1 MPKMALLGLRRRRFL
16 AFAGAA
22 LSGAVLLPR
31 HAFAA
36 NAELRMSWWGPTQRH
51 QAYLSALSLFQSMG
65 TDKVRASYGGFQ
77 GYFEKLQTEMAGGA
91 APDVFQIRGGPP
103 PVDFIDRGVLLDL
116 TPHIGGGLKTDDLET
131 SVFESVR
138 YNGKIYEVPQGVGST
153 ALYINKTMLEE
164 FGGALPAAGWTW
176 DDFAVLARTI
186 SDNSPEGVYGATDV
200 WAPGEGAPAAFQVFV
215 RQRGKELYTED
226 GQLGIER
233 SDLAD
238 WLAFWADLRA
248 NGAATPPDITAGAN
262 ASDGTSTLITRQ
274 AAMFFSFTG
283 ILVGLQE
290 LTTDQLVPHLFPDG
304 PAGSRP
310 GQNLEADGPLAVS
323 AQTRYPDEAVALLN
337 FLINDPQVD
346 ELIGT
351 ANGVPISARRR
362 AALRP
367 MASGAEQLDFDYIDQ
382 VSAHST
388 PLGIVPPAG
397 ANELENSVLQRVHE
411 DVAFER
417 QTIDEGVETFF
428 SEATRLLS

>member
-1 MPKMALLGLRRRRFL
+1 MRQGRIGRRTVLGFGGAAAAAALLPN
-16 AFAGAA
+16 A
-22 LSGAVLLPR
+22 
-31 HAFAA
+31 AFAA

-51 QAYLSALSLFQSMG
+51 QAYLSALSLFQSQG

-116 TPHIGGGLKTDDLET
+116 TPYLGNALRTDDLES
-131 SVFESVR
+131 SVFDSVR
-138 YNGKIYEVPQGVGST
+138 YKGGVYEVPQGVGST
-153 ALYINKTMLEE
+153 AVYLNKTI
-164 FGGALPAAGWTW
+164 FDSAGASLPEGTSWTW
-176 DDFAVLARTI
+176 DDFAALAKAI
-186 SDNSPEGVYGATDV
+186 SDGTPEGVYGATDV

-215 RQRGKELYTED
+215 RQRGKELYKED

-233 SDLAD
+233 ADLAE
-238 WLAFWADLRA
+238 WLSFWQTLRA
-248 NGAATPPDITAGAN
+248 NGAVTPPDITAGAN
-262 ASDGTSTLITRQ
+262 ASDGTSTLVTGQ
-274 AAMFFSFTG
+274 AAMFFTFTG

-290 LTTDQLVPHLFPDG
+290 LTPDELVPSLFPNG
-304 PAGSRP
+304 AEGSRP

-323 AQTRYPDEAVALLN
+323 AATKHVDEAVALVD
-337 FLINDPQVD
+337 FLINDPQAD

-367 MASGAEQLDFDYIDQ
+367 NATGAEQLDFDYIDQ

-388 PLGIVPPAG
+388 PLEVVPPAG

-428 SEATRLLS
+428 SEADRLLV